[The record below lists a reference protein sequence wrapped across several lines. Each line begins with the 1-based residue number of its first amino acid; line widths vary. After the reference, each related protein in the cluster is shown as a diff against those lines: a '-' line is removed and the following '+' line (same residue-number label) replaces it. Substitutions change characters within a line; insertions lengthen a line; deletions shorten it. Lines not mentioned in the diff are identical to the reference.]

1 MSTPYVLAYRCSL
14 QQEPIC
20 RGIETQFTFTCNVI
34 DAVHYNNNA
43 YKPIANIYVERDT
56 AELERLAWGSV
67 VQSAK
72 VKIYLNAKPIPNVS
86 SYLVDE
92 KYVIEL
98 STINSFNLFL
108 IVAF

>member
-43 YKPIANIYVERDT
+43 YKPIANIYVERET
-56 AELERLAWGSV
+56 AELERFISV
-67 VQSAK
+67 RFGCA
-72 VKIYLNAKPIPNVS
+72 VS
-86 SYLVDE
+86 KSEDYEKYLV
-92 KYVIEL
+92 I
-98 STINSFNLFL
+98 
-108 IVAF
+108 